1 MVRVGNS
8 REPTKGY
15 FKHYPPH
22 QGTDTL
28 WWRQPQ
34 ISDDIPGDRDLV
46 SGSCAPTPSHW
57 GTKPNEPYNYL
68 WLPCGVGELRL
79 LPNSTMNP

>member
-34 ISDDIPGDRDLV
+34 ISDD
-46 SGSCAPTPSHW
+46 W